1 MIQAKTDRRSRQGL
15 ASRRKILDATF
26 DIAQEVGYQG
36 TSIAKVS
43 ARCGLPA
50 SSVYW
55 HFADKDALFAEVI
68 RHSFDRWNA
77 IVGSWELPQPG
88 EVAVV
93 VAAERIRRAVD
104 SIATSP
110 EFWRLGLMLALERQ
124 EVEPEARR
132 SFIEIR
138 RAVLNNMAAFWRGA
152 LDHAAADDT
161 GVEAAADRAELL
173 ARFTM
178 ATADGIF
185 VAAQVD
191 GPYDHTR
198 LAALLADSLTAAVD
212 RLR

>member
-1 MIQAKTDRRSRQGL
+1 MQAKTDRRSRQGVT
-15 ASRRKILDATF
+15 SRRRILDATF

-77 IVGSWELPQPG
+77 TVGSWELPRSD
-88 EVAVV
+88 EDAAH

-124 EVEPEARR
+124 PVEPEARR
-132 SFIEIR
+132 CFIEIR
-138 RAVLNNMAAFWRGA
+138 RAVLNNMAAFWRA
-152 LDHAAADDT
+152 TLDHAGVDD
-161 GVEAAADRAELL
+161 AADRAELL

-185 VAAQVD
+185 IAAQVD
-191 GPYDHTR
+191 GAYDHRR

>member
-1 MIQAKTDRRSRQGL
+1 MTQAKTDRRSRQGL
-15 ASRRKILDATF
+15 TSRRRILDATF

-68 RHSFDRWNA
+68 RHSFERWNA
-77 IVGSWELPQPG
+77 VQGSWDLPRPG
-88 EVAVV
+88 QVAAD
-93 VAAERIRRAVD
+93 VAAERIRRAID

-110 EFWRLGLMLALERQ
+110 EFWRLGLMLTLERQ
-124 EVEPEARR
+124 AVEPEARR

-138 RAVLNNMAAFWRGA
+138 RSVLNNMAAFWRGV
-152 LDHAAADDT
+152 LEHTAATGTSVDD
-161 GVEAAADRAELL
+161 AADRAELL

-185 VAAQVD
+185 IAAQVD
-191 GPYDHTR
+191 GAYDHTR
-198 LAALLADSLTAAVD
+198 LAALLADSLAAAVD